1 MNKRKSEIIQL
12 LKRKQENCSRLLQK
26 VEDQTEAV
34 NIQADSQVT
43 RIIGDKEELIAE
55 LNETDQKIA
64 DLVKG
69 LDEVTRKLLIG
80 ECEDLVHRIEGDLEK
95 IIALET
101 VCQEKLNQVK
111 SEVVEKIVG
120 LKNGQ
125 VLLKG
130 YGVSPRIKPK
140 ISKNI

>member
-1 MNKRKSEIIQL
+1 M
-12 LKRKQENCSRLLQK
+12 
-26 VEDQTEAV
+26 EAV

-43 RIIGDKEELIAE
+43 RIVGDKEELIAE

-69 LDEVTRKLLIG
+69 LDEATRKSLMG
-80 ECEDLVHRIEGDLEK
+80 ECEDLVHRIEDVLEK
-95 IIALET
+95 IIAMET